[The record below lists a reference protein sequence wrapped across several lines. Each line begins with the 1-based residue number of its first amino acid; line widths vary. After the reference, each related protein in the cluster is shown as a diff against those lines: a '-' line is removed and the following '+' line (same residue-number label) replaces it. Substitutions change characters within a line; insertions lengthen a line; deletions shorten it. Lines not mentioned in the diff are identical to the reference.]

1 MFAFVVAL
9 TLAQASVVPGTEPF
23 VGQVIPETQSVV
35 LCPSADAAARMLDAY
50 YVAGPHILDTA
61 RFFEGLRETGCTQE
75 GGPVTVERIDQART
89 FPFGTGPETHF
100 RFEGR
105 TGAGTLVHAIVDTRA
120 FRPPP
125 TELDSFLEL
134 IGSGGDVE
142 LNEELDLRC
151 PSAEAA
157 RAVARGVPESG
168 SNAQR
173 RARFDALAAEQGCT
187 SATGTFR
194 VTDIFEW
201 VGFESPDGTYSYHA
215 LAATAGGQ
223 DVGLLFSFAI

>member
-1 MFAFVVAL
+1 MFAFLAAFA
-9 TLAQASVVPGTEPF
+9 LAQASAAPETEPF
-23 VGQVIPETQSVV
+23 IGQIIPETQSVV
-35 LCPSADAAARMLDAY
+35 FCPGPDAAARMLDTF

-89 FPFGTGPETHF
+89 FSFGGGPETHF

-105 TGAGTLVHAIVDTRA
+105 TGAGVLVHAIVDTRA

-134 IGSGGDVE
+134 VGSDGDVE
-142 LNEELDLRC
+142 LNEGLDLRC

-157 RAVARGVPESG
+157 RAVVRGVSEDG
-168 SNAQR
+168 ENAQR

-187 SATGTFR
+187 SATGTFH
-194 VTDIFEW
+194 VNGVFESI
-201 VGFESPDGTYSYHA
+201 GFESPDGTYSYHA
-215 LAATAGGQ
+215 LSATADGQ